1 MGKGSRNRQNHYQER
16 MDNPEK
22 FKQKKQMPKW
32 LTSAIALVLVAAVLV
47 GIVAYIIVSN
57 GIIKRGRVLVE
68 STTGKFD
75 VDQQMATFIAWQTQY
90 YNAYYYYLYCQAGM
104 MTDTYGIT
112 STYSSGDQYA
122 LVAAQTTIQNQLR
135 DSVDEVLT
143 NLVGYVAVAD
153 KAWEEGIRLDDE
165 DKKTVED
172 GIEQLETMQTSYGY
186 LSLNDFL
193 DATVS
198 GGMKKSDVK
207 NALELIAMYNKYC
220 TIKQVELESAVTLK
234 DLEAYRDANPESFYK
249 IDYLTYAAE
258 DKAFAEKL
266 AACKTAQEFKDAIL
280 EKVFEDNYEDIYN
293 QKTTHKDAA
302 ALLDKISNKKDTDN
316 GTALTDALNE
326 IEAKTEVYTKDQE
339 GLDEDLS
346 AWLFDSKRAEQ
357 DTASVVTETG
367 IYVIA
372 LMSKDADA
380 DKVTA
385 RYVFVPFITGDAT
398 NSFGEGEDKD
408 TEFKNN
414 IHKYLVEYKK
424 DEPEYPSVDYTE
436 AKKQADDFKIVLEKD
451 GADVAKL
458 LEEKKAVKVT
468 GVTSSTA
475 TTSLPKVVRDAA
487 TKSGVKEENVLT
499 ANDGNIYY
507 VIYIEAIADGKTN
520 LSYVTFEG
528 DVYYQ
533 IIDGLKTALDKV
545 YPADTAASYKSEPEE
560 DTFEAWIS
568 ELSDKDGFIS
578 ARKENDA
585 KYFEVK
591 KTENK
596 VETVTYNAYIV
607 VKNEKA
613 SASNMLYLDT
623 ESVVNGGYLLYTDK
637 EHAAAA
643 EAGKATLEGKKYT
656 DLVNAM
662 SALSS
667 NNTSATTSTAI
678 KAESVTDENLKEWLF
693 SDEREANTSAVFASK
708 DGKGTY
714 VAMFI
719 EKTEA
724 WKASA
729 KSSHVSTELTEW
741 VKELSESYT
750 PSERVLNKL
759 GEPTTTV
766 ETTATTTA
774 AVTEAATA

>member
-112 STYSSGDQYA
+112 KTYSSGDQYA

-172 GIEQLETMQTSYGY
+172 GIEQLEKMQTSYGY

-220 TIKQVELESAVTLK
+220 TVKQVELESAVTLK

-302 ALLDKISNKKDTDN
+302 ALLEQISGKKNNDN
-316 GTALTDALNE
+316 GNALTDALNAINAE
-326 IEAKTEVYTKDQE
+326 TKEYTKGQE

-357 DTASVVTETG
+357 DTASVVAEDG

-372 LMSKDADA
+372 VIAKDADA

-408 TEFKNN
+408 TEFKNK
-414 IHKYLVEYKK
+414 IHTYLVEYKK
-424 DEPEYPSVDYTE
+424 EKPEYPAASYTDASVQASDFE
-436 AKKQADDFKIVLEKD
+436 KLLKKEGSDI
-451 GADVAKL
+451 AKL

-487 TKSGVKEENVLT
+487 TKAGVKVKDVLKT
-499 ANDGNIYY
+499 NDGNVYY
-507 VIYIEAIADGKTN
+507 VVYVEAIADGKTD

-533 IIDGLKTALDKV
+533 IINDLKTALDKV
-545 YPADTAASYKSEPEE
+545 YPADTAASYKSEPEK

-568 ELSDKDGFIS
+568 ELSDKDAFIS

-585 KYFEVK
+585 KFFEVK
-591 KTENK
+591 KTVDKKE
-596 VETVTYNAYIV
+596 VVTYNAYIV

-623 ESVVNGGYLLYTDK
+623 ESVVNGGYLLFSGTD
-637 EHAAAA
+637 HAAAA

-656 DLVNAM
+656 DLVNAL

-667 NNTSATTSTAI
+667 NNTTPTTSNSI
-678 KAESVTDENLKEWLF
+678 KVDSLTDDNLKAWLF
-693 SDEREANTSAVFASK
+693 SADREANTYDVFESK

-714 VAMFI
+714 VAVFV
-719 EKTEA
+719 EKAEA
-724 WKASA
+724 WQASA
-729 KSSHVSTELTEW
+729 KSSYVNEELTEW
-741 VKELSESYT
+741 VEELSESYT
-750 PSERVLNKL
+750 PSERILNKL
-759 GEPTTTV
+759 GEPTTTA
-766 ETTATTTA
+766 ETAATTTA
-774 AVTEAATA
+774 AVTEAVSA